1 MLVSKKKHDLLI
13 KNYNELVDDRD
24 TWQGR
29 CIHHANNLD
38 RAYEEINELREMIR
52 EIKIKKNRDINNL
65 KLERDTYKEKY
76 KEWFKNFIKTKAEL
90 QIVDKI
96 VLQYEQRIN
105 LLEEEIEELKNYMEE
120 LKEYE

>member
-1 MLVSKKKHDLLI
+1 MLVTKKKHDLLI

-52 EIKIKKNRDINNL
+52 EIKIEKNRDINNL
-65 KLERDTYKEKY
+65 TFERDTFKEKY
-76 KEWFKNFIKTKAEL
+76 TEWFQMFIKTKEEL
-90 QIVDKI
+90 DRADRI

-105 LLEEEIEELKNYMEE
+105 ELEEQ
-120 LKEYE
+120 

>member
-29 CIHHANNLD
+29 YIHHANNLD

-52 EIKIKKNRDINNL
+52 EIKIEKNRDITNL
-65 KLERDTYKEKY
+65 TFERDTFKEKY
-76 KEWFKNFIKTKAEL
+76 TEWFQMFIKTKEEL
-90 QIVDKI
+90 DRVDRI
-96 VLQYEQRIN
+96 VLQYEKRIN
-105 LLEEEIEELKNYMEE
+105 ELEEQ
-120 LKEYE
+120 

>member
-90 QIVDKI
+90 EKVDKI

-105 LLEEEIEELKNYMEE
+105 ELEEK
-120 LKEYE
+120 